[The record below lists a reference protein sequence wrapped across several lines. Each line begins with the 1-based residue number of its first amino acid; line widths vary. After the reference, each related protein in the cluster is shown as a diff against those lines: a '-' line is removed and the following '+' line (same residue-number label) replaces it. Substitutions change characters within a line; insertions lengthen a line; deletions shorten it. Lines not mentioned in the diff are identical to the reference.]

1 MNIVTY
7 QSQYC
12 WFLEYSGTSEIRT
25 LWDLAKVFQR
35 CPLYGDSLMYIYYS
49 IGNNSGPWTLVR
61 IVEVSVIGG
70 VRVPL

>member
-12 WFLEYSGTSEIRT
+12 WFLEYSGTYEIRT
-25 LWDLAKVFQR
+25 PRDLAKVFQR
-35 CPLYGDSLMYIYYS
+35 CPLYGGSLMYIHYS